1 MPSSFLFVLFS
12 DDVILVHP
20 VELLDRAQPLHLEG
34 QDAWGDTYRLVRE
47 PCAGYSALYLI
58 SLPSSPHLWILD
70 YAGDTEAERA
80 GQTKCFTIKLC
91 LVREHLKPSSA
102 GKFVASGPF
111 P

>member
-1 MPSSFLFVLFS
+1 MNGG
-12 DDVILVHP
+12 
-20 VELLDRAQPLHLEG
+20 A
-34 QDAWGDTYRLVRE
+34 TYRLVRE
-47 PCAGYSALYLI
+47 PCVGYSTLYLI

-70 YAGDTEAERA
+70 CVGDTEAGRA

-91 LVREHLKPSSA
+91 LVREHLKPPSP